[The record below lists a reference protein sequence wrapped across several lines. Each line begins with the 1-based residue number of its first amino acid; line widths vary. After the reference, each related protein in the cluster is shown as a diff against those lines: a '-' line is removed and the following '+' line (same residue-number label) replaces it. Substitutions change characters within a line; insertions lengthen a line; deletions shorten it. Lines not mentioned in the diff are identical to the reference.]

1 MEKQVKTKVWEQQ
14 PKESDPAYAAFSIYR
29 DMGKNRTVAAVVR
42 SAARI
47 GA

>member
-42 SAARI
+42 E
-47 GA
+47 